1 MMVGIDLVETKRINE
16 SLKNKNFLS
25 KVLTEKEIEYV
36 NNFKNNVEHIA
47 GFFACKE
54 AVMKALEDCKK
65 IGFTEIEVLH
75 KSSGKPYVKLYGEAK
90 RVFENGNYKTI
101 EVSISQ
107 TQNQAIAMCIIY

>member
-1 MMVGIDLVETKRINE
+1 MIGIDIVEVGRIKEALQND
-16 SLKNKNFLS
+16 LFIKKI
-25 KVLTEKEIEYV
+25 LTNNEIEYV
-36 NNFKNNVEHIA
+36 NSLKNKQEHIA

-75 KSSGKPYVKLYGEAK
+75 YNSGKPYVVLYGEAK
-90 RVFENGNYKTI
+90 RVFEEKKCKTI

-107 TQNQAIAMCIIY
+107 TENYATAICKIDK